1 VTREMDPAAA
11 VDASG
16 MERSAVQAF
25 PGDMVALGLALLLCA
40 ACAAAIY
47 LPREEDAFIYY
58 RFALNWARGRGL
70 VFNVGERVEGYSS
83 PIWMSIVGL
92 AARLGWTLPLAVPA
106 LGIGFGAATVGA
118 TYRLARRVGLDR
130 FGCLASAVGVALS
143 YPFLYWSR
151 SGLETPFYSLLL
163 VLTANLY
170 LAAEYP
176 PSADPDPQGEPSGE
190 CRRSTLDT
198 RRPAPS
204 DLQGVPAWPR
214 EAAPAEESPPGNAA
228 GPPWTCGGRRATLV
242 SRPWPREAAPARRRS
257 RLQIAGGAA
266 LALVSLARPEGL
278 LLIPLVAADR
288 LADRRDWRGAARYIL
303 PAAAGYGA
311 FLLWR
316 LGTYGSLLPNTSVK
330 LYPLLAGR
338 AARQLLGYCLML
350 GALPP
355 LLPAL
360 ALLDRRLRRVER
372 RRLTFLI
379 AMVGILSVLFH
390 LIAGGEYRSEFRYLV
405 PTLPILLVTIWW
417 SVERLEL
424 ERWSARRPF
433 ASLPAR
439 LFVLLLLQAGSLALI
454 GADLPAAGEWP
465 LLRRQWTEPLDERED
480 WRVVTCAW
488 LAEHVPNGGVVALGQ
503 MGRIPYCLAAAGR
516 DISFV
521 DTLGLVDRQV
531 SAIYRLD
538 HKLATL
544 ARQLMAGSSLTRALE
559 QGRREREAR
568 FTAHV
573 LARHPNYILVEIAL
587 AGSRRMQALVQDPRF
602 TECYREVA
610 DLPDDAPVARI
621 YELQRGGRC
630 LSRT

>member
-1 VTREMDPAAA
+1 
-11 VDASG
+11 
-16 MERSAVQAF
+16 MERSAVQAP
-25 PGDMVALGLALLLCA
+25 PGDLVALGLALLLCA

-70 VFNVGERVEGYSS
+70 VFNAGERVEGYSS
-83 PIWMSIVGL
+83 PIWMLIVGL
-92 AARLGWTLPLAVPA
+92 VARLGWALPLAVPA

-130 FGCLASAVGVALS
+130 FGCLASAAGVALS

-176 PSADPDPQGEPSGE
+176 PPADP
-190 CRRSTLDT
+190 
-198 RRPAPS
+198 
-204 DLQGVPAWPR
+204 
-214 EAAPAEESPPGNAA
+214 
-228 GPPWTCGGRRATLV
+228 
-242 SRPWPREAAPARRRS
+242 ARHS
-257 RLQIAGGAA
+257 RLQLAGGAA

-278 LLIPLVAADR
+278 LMIPLVAADR

-360 ALLDRRLRRVER
+360 ALLSRRLRRVER

-379 AMVGILSVLFH
+379 AVVGTLSVLFH
-390 LIAGGEYRSEFRYLV
+390 LVAGGEYRSEFRYLV
-405 PTLPILLVTIWW
+405 PTLPILLVAIWW
-417 SVERLEL
+417 SAEHLEL
-424 ERWSARRPF
+424 ESWSARRPF
-433 ASLPAR
+433 ASMPGR
-439 LFVLLLLQAGSLALI
+439 LFLLVLLQAGSLTLV
-454 GADLPAAGEWP
+454 GADLPAAGEWQQ
-465 LLRRQWTEPLDERED
+465 LRRQWTELLDERED
-480 WRVVTCAW
+480 WRVATCLW
-488 LAEHVPNGGVVALGQ
+488 LAERVPNGGVVALGQ

-516 DISFV
+516 DVTFV

-531 SAIYRLD
+531 SEIYRLD
-538 HKLATL
+538 HKLAAL
-544 ARQLMAGSSLTRALE
+544 ARQLMGGSSLAQALA

-568 FTAHV
+568 FAAHV
-573 LARHPNYILVEIAL
+573 LSRHPDFILVEIAL
-587 AGSRRMQALVQDPRF
+587 AGARRMQALVQDPRF
-602 TECYREVA
+602 TACYREVA
-610 DLPDDAPVARI
+610 DLPDDAPVARV
-621 YELQRGGRC
+621 YALQRALPCRP
-630 LSRT
+630 RT

>member
-1 VTREMDPAAA
+1 VTREMDSGAA
-11 VDASG
+11 VGAAG
-16 MERSAVQAF
+16 MERSTVKA
-25 PGDMVALGLALLLCA
+25 PRGDRIALGLAVLLGA
-40 ACAAAIY
+40 ACAATIY

-70 VFNVGERVEGYSS
+70 VFNAGDPVEGYSS
-83 PIWMSIVGL
+83 PIWMAIVGL
-92 AARLGWTLPLAVPA
+92 AARLGWSLPLAVPA
-106 LGIGFGAATVGA
+106 LGIGFGAATVVA
-118 TYRLARRVGLDR
+118 TYRLARQVGLDR
-130 FGCLASAVGVALS
+130 FGCLASAAGVALS

-176 PSADPDPQGEPSGE
+176 PPAEPDLQGA
-190 CRRSTLDT
+190 
-198 RRPAPS
+198 PAPS
-204 DLQGVPAWPR
+204 
-214 EAAPAEESPPGNAA
+214 EE
-228 GPPWTCGGRRATLV
+228 RRRSTLV
-242 SRPWPREAAPARRRS
+242 SRPWPREAAPAVLPGEPAGERLTSSPDVRRQALPREAATARRRS
-257 RLQIAGGAA
+257 RLQVAGGAA

-288 LADRRDWRGAARYIL
+288 LAERRDWRGAARYVL

-338 AARQLLGYCLML
+338 AAGQLLGYGLML

-360 ALLDRRLRRVER
+360 ALLDRGLSRVER
-372 RRLTFLI
+372 RRLTFLL

-390 LIAGGEYRSEFRYLV
+390 LVAGGEYRSEFRYLV
-405 PTLPILLVTIWW
+405 PTLPILLVAIWW
-417 SVERLEL
+417 SAERLEL
-424 ERWSARRPF
+424 ESWSTRRPF
-433 ASLPAR
+433 ASLPGR
-439 LFVLLLLQAGSLALI
+439 LFILVLLQAGSLALI

-465 LLRRQWTEPLDERED
+465 QLRRQWTEPLDERED
-480 WRVVTCAW
+480 WRVVTCEW

-516 DISFV
+516 DVSFV

-538 HKLATL
+538 HKLAAL
-544 ARQLMAGSSLTRALE
+544 ARQLMAGSSLARALD
-559 QGRREREAR
+559 QGRRERDSR
-568 FTAHV
+568 FAAHV
-573 LARHPNYILVEIAL
+573 LARRPDFILVEIAL
-587 AGSRRMQALVQDPRF
+587 QGSRRMQALVQAPRF
-602 TECYREVA
+602 TECYRQVA
-610 DLPDDAPVARI
+610 DLPRDAPVARI
-621 YELQRGGRC
+621 YELQWAARC
-630 LSRT
+630 RTPT